1 MKFTNTD
8 CVGKVV
14 SCELDSQVEGKMDY
28 WEWWRVLDYFF
39 SFTVYEQVEKQV
51 RVQVLNQVYRQIN
64 PIRKKSKR
72 NSIND
77 IY

>member
-51 RVQVLNQVYRQIN
+51 RVQVLNQVFDRFIQIPCKIHQEKN
-64 PIRKKSKR
+64 K
-72 NSIND
+72 
-77 IY
+77 